1 MFVQL
6 RTQPAAE
13 PHRGDAF
20 QLFLDCHERLRRFS
34 ALAVKL
40 ARLPD
45 VPPSERAEAAAR
57 VERYFTLGLPLH
69 VEDEEH
75 SLAPR
80 MRGAG
85 LSPEA
90 LQALDEMTRQH
101 EEIEALLATL
111 LPTWRELGEA
121 PERYGALLGR
131 LEGGEALAKLLEAHL
146 QLEERVLFPE
156 ARARL
161 SQESVEAL
169 AAEVRARRGQHP

>member
-1 MFVQL
+1 MLVQL
-6 RTQPAAE
+6 RLQPSPEA
-13 PHRGDAF
+13 PPGDAF
-20 QLFLDCHERLRRFS
+20 QLLLACHERMRTFS
-34 ALAVKL
+34 ALAVRL

-45 VPPSERAEAAAR
+45 VPPSQRAEAAGR
-57 VERYFTLGLPLH
+57 VERYFSMGLPLH

-75 SLAPR
+75 SLSPR
-80 MRGAG
+80 LREVG

-101 EEIEALLATL
+101 EEIEAVLATL
-111 LPTWRELGEA
+111 LPTWRELRDT
-121 PERYGALLGR
+121 PERYDVLKGR
-131 LEGGEALAKLLEAHL
+131 LEGSEPLAKLLEAHL

-161 SQESVEAL
+161 TQRSLEAF